1 MPREFPMDPDKSAPF
16 QLGQGT
22 AACLLIHGFTGSP
35 WDVRPLGDVLASRG
49 YFVRGILLPGHGE
62 TPEAL
67 DGVSYLDWEGAC
79 ESALL
84 ELSAY
89 HQRFVAGL
97 SMGALLA
104 LIVAARHPD
113 LATGLALLAPAMRFR
128 SPLMALLRGT
138 RRIPWLQWVRPYL
151 EKKSTDI
158 DDAEQRAQAPL
169 LRAFPSARL
178 NDLWTIQDRAR
189 ASISKVTAPTLISM
203 ARNDHV
209 VSLVGGQ
216 ELARALHRVRRI
228 RSIQLEEGFHI
239 LPRDRGAGTLA
250 AEVISF
256 FGSIEGDSPVE
267 LGQEASR

>member
-1 MPREFPMDPDKSAPF
+1 MPRELSLNPERTAPF

-35 WDVRPLGDVLASRG
+35 WDVRPLGDVLASHG
-49 YFVRGILLPGHGE
+49 YFVRGILLPGHGG
-62 TPEAL
+62 TPKAL
-67 DGVSYLDWEGAC
+67 DGVSYLDWERAC

-89 HQRFVAGL
+89 PQRFIAGL

-104 LIVAARHPD
+104 LIVAARHPG
-113 LATGLALLAPAMRFR
+113 LATGLALLAPAMRLR
-128 SPLMALLRGT
+128 GPLMALLRGT
-138 RRIPWLQWVRPYL
+138 RRVPWLQWVRPYL

-158 DDAEQRAQAPL
+158 EDAEQRAQAPL

-178 NDLWTIQDRAR
+178 NDLWTLQDRAR
-189 ASISKVTAPTLISM
+189 ASMSEVTAPTLIAM

-209 VSLVGGQ
+209 VSLEGGQ
-216 ELARALHRVRRI
+216 ELARALRRVRRI

-239 LPRDRGAGTLA
+239 LPRDLAAGTLA

-267 LGQEASR
+267 PGQEASR